1 MTTFFQQVFSRS
13 LSQTGKAP
21 SFNDFSLH
29 VAADSTLP
37 LLCACVLYRT
47 STHCTPTTLP
57 ENTFWEPSAE
67 SVAPGRTPGT
77 LHLTAVDF
85 AAENDL
91 DSDAHDFQPAAAPE
105 NVRPK
110 RTNVWQDTFSPQMNS
125 NMKRLPASYY
135 DAPSTDKQATTVW
148 EEIIKAETIKKG
160 FDYFDNNRKRPSP
173 FSPF

>member
-1 MTTFFQQVFSRS
+1 MTTFFQSVFSRS

-29 VAADSTLP
+29 VAADSA
-37 LLCACVLYRT
+37 LLCLSCSMSVRPTVILFRNGTPHVLP
-47 STHCTPTTLP
+47 HANTPSV
-57 ENTFWEPSAE
+57 SAF
-67 SVAPGRTPGT
+67 S
-77 LHLTAVDF
+77 
-85 AAENDL
+85 AAENEL
-91 DSDAHDFQPAAAPE
+91 DTDAHDLQAAAPQAE

-148 EEIIKAETIKKG
+148 EEIIKAETVRRG